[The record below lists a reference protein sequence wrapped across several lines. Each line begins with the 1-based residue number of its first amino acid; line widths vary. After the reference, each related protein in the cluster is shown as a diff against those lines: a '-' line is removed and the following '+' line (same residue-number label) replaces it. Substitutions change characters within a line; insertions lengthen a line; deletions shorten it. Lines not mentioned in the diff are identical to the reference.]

1 MLPKLV
7 VFSVTAG
14 FMPTS
19 RGWSHFRLAAF
30 GFVALLLLAGVWALA
45 APIDVGDVLTPP
57 LEQRFR
63 RIDLGNAAG
72 ITGVIALGGGDERI
86 QEACRQAQIH
96 PHLKVFVSGAG
107 EEAEVRRALAPDQR
121 DCRLQLE
128 NFSRNTRG
136 NAAFT
141 SAALRPAPTERWLL
155 ITSAS
160 HMPRAIGAF
169 RKAGVPVEPW
179 PVYHPKSK
187 ILSGSSTARH
197 EWLGLLAYWLMGH
210 SSELFPAPPEPAAAS
225 IGAADQAPAFAPI

>member
-1 MLPKLV
+1 M
-7 VFSVTAG
+7 AG
-14 FMPTS
+14 S
-19 RGWSHFRLAAF
+19 QGRIWRRLAVVGA
-30 GFVALLLLAGVWALA
+30 VALPALAVWALA

-63 RIDLGNAAG
+63 RADLGDAAG
-72 ITGVIALGGGDERI
+72 ITGVIALGGGDERL
-86 QEACRQAQIH
+86 QEACRLAQIH
-96 PHLKVFVSGAG
+96 PHLQVFVSGAG
-107 EEAEVRRALAPDQR
+107 EEAEVRRALAPGQR
-121 DCRLQLE
+121 DCRLRLE
-128 NFSRNTRG
+128 NFSSNTRG

-179 PVYHPKSK
+179 PIYHQKSK
-187 ILSGSSTARH
+187 IVPGSSVARR

-210 SSELFPAPPEPAAAS
+210 SSELFPAPPDPTAAS
-225 IGAADQAPAFAPI
+225 ANADDATPVLAPI